1 MYTKRAG
8 SEGGCQEGASP
19 WLLETESTEKNKV
32 MIEKRG
38 DSSGGNL
45 ETKGYASFFA
55 FWKEL
60 SLSVLHS
67 IFDTLR

>member
-8 SEGGCQEGASP
+8 SKEGCWEGASP

-32 MIEKRG
+32 MIEKREG

-45 ETKGYASFFA
+45 E
-55 FWKEL
+55 
-60 SLSVLHS
+60 
-67 IFDTLR
+67 